1 MAHIT
6 INDIPSE
13 AHEKLNAL
21 AALKCVPP
29 EVIALELLQEAL
41 SAHEAELA
49 RMLRLELQ
57 LFGPNS
63 KGESDDSEA

>member
-1 MAHIT
+1 MACIT
-6 INDIPSE
+6 ITDIPSE

-21 AALKCVPP
+21 AALKCVSP
-29 EVIALELLQEAL
+29 EVVALELLQEAL

-57 LFGPNS
+57 LFGSNQ
-63 KGESDDSEA
+63 SEADD